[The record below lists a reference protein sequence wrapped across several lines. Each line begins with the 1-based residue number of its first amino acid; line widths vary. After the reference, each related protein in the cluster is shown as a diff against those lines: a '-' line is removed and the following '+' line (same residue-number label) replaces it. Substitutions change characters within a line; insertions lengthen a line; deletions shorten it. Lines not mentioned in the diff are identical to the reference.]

1 MKLRILILSLFL
13 ALSTQ
18 AQERRTIFIP
28 ERVLDS
34 LNAPV
39 IPKDLVFGSVNAD
52 LGSVGER
59 DGVKTVCFTAV
70 NRSGKTLEITR
81 LNTSCGCLTA
91 RADKLVIG
99 PGEKVSITAGYH
111 PEHRQGPFEQ
121 RIFVYGDTLLA
132 RLEVRGTVIPEG
144 GVPGYPV
151 AMGAL
156 RLSRR
161 KLSFGQASEER
172 IAVSNT
178 GSVALTLKALSHFLP
193 DWLSFRTE
201 PSVIGPSGT
210 GDIVIRVD
218 RARLPSGTG
227 PLRANVII
235 EGLPGRPSERS
246 IEVELIR

>member
-1 MKLRILILSLFL
+1 MALMKLRILILSLFL

-70 NRSGKTLEITR
+70 NRSGRTLEIKR

-111 PEHRQGPFEQ
+111 PDHRQGPFEQ
-121 RIFVYGDTLLA
+121 RIF
-132 RLEVRGTVIPEG
+132 E
-144 GVPGYPV
+144 
-151 AMGAL
+151 
-156 RLSRR
+156 
-161 KLSFGQASEER
+161 
-172 IAVSNT
+172 
-178 GSVALTLKALSHFLP
+178 
-193 DWLSFRTE
+193 
-201 PSVIGPSGT
+201 IG
-210 GDIVIRVD
+210 
-218 RARLPSGTG
+218 RAH
-227 PLRANVII
+227 V
-235 EGLPGRPSERS
+235 
-246 IEVELIR
+246 

>member
-39 IPKDLVFGSVNAD
+39 ISKDLVFESGNAD
-52 LGSVGER
+52 RGSGGER
-59 DGVKTVCFTAV
+59 DGGKTVCFTAV
-70 NRSGKTLEITR
+70 NRSGRTWEINR

-111 PEHRQGPFEQ
+111 PEHRYGPFGQ
-121 RIFVYGDTLLA
+121 RILVYGDTLLA

-151 AMGAL
+151 AMGPL

-161 KLSFGQASEER
+161 KLVFSQASEER

-178 GSVALTLKALSHFLP
+178 GSSA
-193 DWLSFRTE
+193 
-201 PSVIGPSGT
+201 
-210 GDIVIRVD
+210 
-218 RARLPSGTG
+218 
-227 PLRANVII
+227 
-235 EGLPGRPSERS
+235 
-246 IEVELIR
+246 